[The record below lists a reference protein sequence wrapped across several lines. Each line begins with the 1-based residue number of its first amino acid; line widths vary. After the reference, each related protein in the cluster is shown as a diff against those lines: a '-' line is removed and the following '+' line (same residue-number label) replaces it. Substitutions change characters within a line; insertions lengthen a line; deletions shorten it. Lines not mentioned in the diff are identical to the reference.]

1 MLKDRVADDLEPVR
15 STIMSLLDETGA
27 GDPLLA
33 SECLY
38 LEQRV
43 AKSIT
48 FSMFPAGRF
57 TRVLNPFLQAP
68 VSSSN
73 DMMVE
78 RTGSRSSATRSII
91 DENSPLLASVI
102 LDTGKLATLRLP
114 RPGTLAYYTYYRSQ
128 NVGRRLVNRAWKA
141 MKGDPLLVQGP
152 YDYGALTARH
162 QRQFVL
168 ETLDPDN
175 MVLGDLIDADK
186 LRVLV
191 RRTLAGS
198 NAVFGSASNLMCAE
212 LWLKSV
218 GRLTHLRV

>member
-1 MLKDRVADDLEPVR
+1 V
-15 STIMSLLDETGA
+15 
-27 GDPLLA
+27 
-33 SECLY
+33 
-38 LEQRV
+38 
-43 AKSIT
+43 
-48 FSMFPAGRF
+48 
-57 TRVLNPFLQAP
+57 
-68 VSSSN
+68 
-73 DMMVE
+73 
-78 RTGSRSSATRSII
+78 
-91 DENSPLLASVI
+91 
-102 LDTGKLATLRLP
+102 
-114 RPGTLAYYTYYRSQ
+114 
-128 NVGRRLVNRAWKA
+128 
-141 MKGDPLLVQGP
+141 KGDPLLFQGP